1 MSRHLRH
8 VPRRLAPREW
18 VISVGSAALAVA
30 AVVVGTNWGRFHGP
44 ALHSRVI
51 SWVSALVLLA
61 AGTIAIRRLST
72 GFSHLVTPRAHAG
85 SAAIVRFVMSGL
97 GFLILVFALFGVL
110 GVSLQHLLIGAGV
123 TGIVLGIAAQQSLG
137 NVFASLV
144 LLFARPFV
152 VGDDI
157 RLRSGAIGTIDAK
170 VVGIG
175 LTYVTLQT
183 DDGVLRVP
191 NSAMLA
197 SGIGHPRA
205 SAPDGAATTN
215 RAVPDTELR

>member
-1 MSRHLRH
+1 MTRHLRH
-8 VPRRLAPREW
+8 VPRRLEPREW

-30 AVVVGTNWGRFHGP
+30 AVVVGTDWGKFHGP
-44 ALHSRVI
+44 ALHTRVI
-51 SWVSALVLLA
+51 SWVAAAVLLV
-61 AGTIAIRRLST
+61 AGAVAIRRLST
-72 GFSHLVTPRAHAG
+72 GISHLVTPRAHAG
-85 SAAIVRFVMSGL
+85 AAAIVRFVLSGV

-152 VGDDI
+152 VGDRI
-157 RLRSGAIGTIDAK
+157 RLRSGAIGTFDAT
-170 VVGIG
+170 VAGIG
-175 LTYVTLQT
+175 LTYVTLRT

-197 SGIGHPRA
+197 SGIGHPVETPLR
-205 SAPDGAATTN
+205 
-215 RAVPDTELR
+215 TEESTSRPRSSNETP

>member
-18 VISVGSAALAVA
+18 VVSVGSAALAIA
-30 AVVVGTNWGRFHGP
+30 AVVIGTDLGKFHGP
-44 ALHSRVI
+44 ALHSRI
-51 SWVSALVLLA
+51 IAWLSALVLA
-61 AGTIAIRRLST
+61 VAGTIAIRRLST
-72 GFSHLVTPRAHAG
+72 GLSHLITLRSHVGA
-85 SAAIVRFVMSGL
+85 AAIVRFVMSGV
-97 GFLILVFALFGVL
+97 GFLILLFALFGVL

-152 VGDDI
+152 VGDRI
-157 RLRSGAIGTIDAK
+157 RLRSGNIGTLDAL
-170 VVGIG
+170 VIGIG

-197 SGIGHPRA
+197 SGIGHLRPMTPA
-205 SAPDGAATTN
+205 EPAD
-215 RAVPDTELR
+215 VVTETPL

>member
-18 VISVGSAALAVA
+18 VVSVSSAVLAIA
-30 AVVVGTNWGRFHGP
+30 AVVVGTDLGKFHGP
-44 ALHSRVI
+44 SLHARIIAWI
-51 SWVSALVLLA
+51 SAVVLA
-61 AGTIAIRRLST
+61 VAGTVAVRRLST
-72 GFSHLVTPRAHAG
+72 GLSHLVTPRSHLGA
-85 SAAIVRFVMSGL
+85 AAIVRFVMSGL
-97 GFLILVFALFGVL
+97 GFLILIFSLFAVF

-152 VGDDI
+152 VGDRI
-157 RLRSGAIGTIDAK
+157 RLRSGAIGTLDAT

-183 DDGVLRVP
+183 DEGVLRVP

-197 SGIGHPRA
+197 SGIGHLTTPSAVSGTAAAGRA
-205 SAPDGAATTN
+205 D
-215 RAVPDTELR
+215 AVDTP